1 MTFPRDFRIDRKT
14 KTVTYFNKVLSS
26 TKRCSGEVLK
36 KENPINH
43 LESAAAIVA
52 SHQEADMNAKELYAR
67 RALQWT
73 LKRHARRLLD
83 KPPVVYLLISTPE
96 N

>member
-1 MTFPRDFRIDRKT
+1 MTFPRDFKIDRRT
-14 KTVTYFNKVLSS
+14 KTVTFLNKVLPSP
-26 TKRCSGEVLK
+26 KRCSGEVLR

-43 LESAAAIVA
+43 LQSAAVIVA

-67 RALQWT
+67 RELQWT

-83 KPPVVYLLISTPE
+83 NPPVVYLLISTPE